1 METRKLDVKKL
12 VNKGFSWNLV
22 FFSRVPTRIQQI
34 DLDTNLDSCVY
45 NSKAQFKRWLPA
57 ESVFFNGYLK
67 HVYDN
72 IVSHAGFSGMRF
84 LRKNILLSAG
94 FSRQT
99 DR

>member
-1 METRKLDVKKL
+1 

-22 FFSRVPTRIQQI
+22 SFHEYQLGIQQI

-45 NSKAQFKRWLPA
+45 NSKAQFKRWLLA
-57 ESVFFNGYLK
+57 ESVFVNGYLK
-67 HVYDN
+67 HVYNN